1 MERRDNSDRA
11 AKEER
16 ETLVAGPSQCQ
27 CQCQHRSQQEEVVNR
42 GREDER

>member
-11 AKEER
+11 AKEEG
-16 ETLVAGPSQCQ
+16 ETLVAGPNQCQ
-27 CQCQHRSQQEEVVNR
+27 CQCRHRSQHEEVVNC